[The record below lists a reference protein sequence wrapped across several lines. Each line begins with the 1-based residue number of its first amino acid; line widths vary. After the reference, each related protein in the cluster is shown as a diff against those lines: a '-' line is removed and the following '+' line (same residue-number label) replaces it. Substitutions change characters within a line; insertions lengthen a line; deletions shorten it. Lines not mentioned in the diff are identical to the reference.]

1 MFEAFGPSYFEYMA
15 RVLFHG
21 VTSSLAK
28 IMGAYV
34 IKITQ
39 NQMIKK
45 RFVLVL
51 ENLGQ
56 GIKSIDEPHI
66 VRYDLKGSESNRFI
80 EGLNPSVNLDS
91 NFLMNMNGRPII
103 IDR

>member
-1 MFEAFGPSYFEYMA
+1 MSK
-15 RVLFHG
+15 VLFYN
-21 VTSSLAK
+21 VSSSLAK
-28 IMGAYV
+28 ILGAYV

-39 NQMIKK
+39 NKITRK

-56 GIKSIDEPHI
+56 GINQADEPYI
-66 VRYDLKGSESNRFI
+66 VRYDLKGSESNRFVDC
-80 EGLNPSVNLDS
+80 NNSSVFLDS